1 MKTGGWGPVEQAAVK
16 RRPRHRAKVLMAVVF
31 TGVLRTVRLPDS
43 VRMPILLLKKRFHQT
58 EPPAQGI
65 PELCPFLLAGGPE
78 CAANDDRLSS
88 WRILPDQGEAMSSRS
103 HSRNIDGRFFST
115 EEICERSGGS
125 VYFDEQPVELL
136 VRRCLIKID
145 PERPLVS

>member
-1 MKTGGWGPVEQAAVK
+1 
-16 RRPRHRAKVLMAVVF
+16 
-31 TGVLRTVRLPDS
+31 
-43 VRMPILLLKKRFHQT
+43 
-58 EPPAQGI
+58 
-65 PELCPFLLAGGPE
+65 
-78 CAANDDRLSS
+78 
-88 WRILPDQGEAMSSRS
+88 MSSRS